1 MAGER
6 VQRAPRLSLRR
17 AYLFENEKE
26 KKEEEWRRATEKRGR
41 EQPGVSWRFITAT
54 LYAARRRAR
63 VAFKKKKKRE
73 RKK

>member
-41 EQPGVSWRFITAT
+41 EQPGVS
-54 LYAARRRAR
+54 
-63 VAFKKKKKRE
+63 
-73 RKK
+73 